1 MNHRRKFLQAGLAS
15 VALAALDT
23 PGAPSAFGIKTI
35 YERALPP
42 VSLDGWHVTVLELT
56 FPPGAASPKHV
67 HPGFILGYILDGELR
82 FQLEGEHEK
91 VLSAGDV
98 FYEAPGSIHLLS
110 SSASTIRP
118 ARTLAL
124 AFGEKGK
131 EIAKPL

>member
-1 MNHRRKFLQAGLAS
+1 
-15 VALAALDT
+15 V
-23 PGAPSAFGIKTI
+23 
-35 YERALPP
+35 
-42 VSLDGWHVTVLELT
+42 
-56 FPPGAASPKHV
+56 ASPKHV

-118 ARTLAL
+118 ARILAL

-131 EIAKPL
+131 EITKPL